1 MEDNVMK
8 KAIMRVLLA
17 DDHRLVRA
25 GLRALLDATPDIE
38 VVAEATDGEE
48 AMSLIRQ
55 LQPDV
60 ALLDIA
66 MPKLSGLAVL
76 HQVTAAALRTRVL
89 LLSMYDNDEYVAE
102 AIRAGAAGYLV
113 KDAAVE
119 ELGLALQA
127 LERGDVYLSPAISRK
142 LAQAFSGG
150 RASPGL
156 TGRQTEILRLIA
168 QGNSSK
174 EIARDLGLSIKTVE
188 THRTQIMDRL
198 DIRDLAGLVRY
209 AIRSG
214 LIGADR

>member
-1 MEDNVMK
+1 MVTSSEG
-8 KAIMRVLLA
+8 AAMRVLLA

-25 GLRALLDATPDIE
+25 GLRSLLDAMPNVD

-48 AMSLIRQ
+48 ALRL
-55 LQPDV
+55 LQELRPDV

-66 MPKLSGLAVL
+66 MPKMSGLAIL
-76 HQVTAAALRTRVL
+76 HQVTASGAATRVL

-102 AIRAGAAGYLV
+102 AIRAGASGYLV

-156 TGRQTEILRLIA
+156 TGRQTQVLRLIA
-168 QGNSSK
+168 QGQSSK

-198 DIRDLAGLVRY
+198 EIRDLAGLVRY

-214 LIGADR
+214 LIGADT

>member
-1 MEDNVMK
+1 
-8 KAIMRVLLA
+8 MRVVLA

-25 GLRALLDATPDIE
+25 GLRALLDGMTDVE

-48 AMSLIRQ
+48 ALRAIEAHR
-55 LQPDV
+55 PDV

-66 MPKLSGLAVL
+66 MPQLTGLAVL
-76 HQVTAAALRTRVL
+76 QRVRQASPSTRVL

-102 AIRAGAAGYLV
+102 AVRAGAGGYLV

-119 ELGLALQA
+119 ELGLALAA
-127 LERGDVYLSPAISRK
+127 LQRGDVYLSPAISRK
-142 LAQAFSGG
+142 LARAFSGAG

-156 TGRQTEILRLIA
+156 TTRQTEILRLIA
-168 QGNSSK
+168 QGQSSK
-174 EIARDLGLSIKTVE
+174 EVARTLGLSVKTVE

-209 AIRSG
+209 AIRTG
-214 LIGADR
+214 LVAADT

>member
-1 MEDNVMK
+1 
-8 KAIMRVLLA
+8 MRVLLA

-25 GLRALLDATPDIE
+25 GLRALLDAMPEVE

-48 AMSLIRQ
+48 ALRL
-55 LQPDV
+55 LQELRPDV

-66 MPKLSGLAVL
+66 MPKMSGLAVL
-76 HQVTAAALRTRVL
+76 HQLVPAGIATRVL

-102 AIRAGAAGYLV
+102 AIRAGAGGYLV

-127 LERGDVYLSPAISRK
+127 LQRGDVYLSPAISRK

-156 TGRQTEILRLIA
+156 TGRQTQVLRLIA
-168 QGNSSK
+168 QGQSSK

-198 DIRDLAGLVRY
+198 EIRDLAGLVRY

-214 LIGADR
+214 LIGADK

>member
-1 MEDNVMK
+1 
-8 KAIMRVLLA
+8 MRVLLA

-25 GLRALLDATPDIE
+25 GLRALLDATPDLE
-38 VVAEATDGEE
+38 VVAEAADGEE
-48 AMSLIRQ
+48 AMRLIVELR
-55 LQPDV
+55 PEV

-76 HQVTAAALRTRVL
+76 HQVAAAKLATKVL

-102 AIRAGAAGYLV
+102 AVRAGAGGYLI

-127 LERGDVYLSPAISRK
+127 LQRGDVYLSPAISRK
-142 LAQAFSGG
+142 LAEAFSAG

-156 TGRQTEILRLIA
+156 TSRQTQVLRLMA
-168 QGNSSK
+168 MGLSSK
-174 EIARDLGLSIKTVE
+174 EIARELDLSVKTVE

-198 DIRDLAGLVRY
+198 EIRDLAGLVRY
-209 AIRSG
+209 AIRTG
-214 LIGADR
+214 LVGAER